1 MNYSGIGLKNLKFH
15 KNIAIED
22 LSTLLIYKIKYI

>member
-1 MNYSGIGLKNLKFH
+1 MNYSGKRLKNLKFH

-22 LSTLLIYKIKYI
+22 LSTLLIYKIKYF